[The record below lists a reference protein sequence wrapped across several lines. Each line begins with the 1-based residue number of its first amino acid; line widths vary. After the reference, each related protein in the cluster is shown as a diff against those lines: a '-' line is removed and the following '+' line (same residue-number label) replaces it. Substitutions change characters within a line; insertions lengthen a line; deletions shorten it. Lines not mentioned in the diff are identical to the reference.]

1 MKRYEPNKV
10 LGKEHSTREN
20 SGSPTPLLWMPKI
33 KLGQVIAITDYVT
46 GSPALLI
53 TREEWELY
61 QGGSW
66 DMGSV
71 LSAGHWHQGT
81 F

>member
-1 MKRYEPNKV
+1 
-10 LGKEHSTREN
+10 
-20 SGSPTPLLWMPKI
+20 MPKI